1 MLLLLLV
8 AFSAPAEAAE
18 LRPETLAA
26 FDRYVRAT
34 ESRMDG
40 ELHGNAQ
47 FLWVD
52 RLSESDRRDAS
63 ARLKRGETVVSR
75 LVTRDGRRSIDSPG
89 GLIHHWVGTTFI
101 PGGTVDRTVSLMQD
115 YDNYQ
120 KIYSPNVQRS
130 RTLSRE
136 GDTFKMFL
144 RLYMK
149 KVISVVLNT
158 EYDVR
163 YMRVSASRMHV
174 RSYTTRIAEVEEAG
188 TATEKEAPVG
198 QDSGFLWRFY
208 NYCSLEERGEG
219 IYVQCETVSLSR
231 AIPTGLGWL
240 VGPFV
245 TSIPRESLEFT
256 LGRMR
261 RALS

>member
-1 MLLLLLV
+1 
-8 AFSAPAEAAE
+8 
-18 LRPETLAA
+18 
-26 FDRYVRAT
+26 
-34 ESRMDG
+34 MDG
-40 ELHGNAQ
+40 ELQGSAPY
-47 FLWVD
+47 LWLD
-52 RLSESDRRDAS
+52 RLSESDRREAS
-63 ARLKRGETVVSR
+63 ARLKRGETVVSK
-75 LVTRDGRRSIDSPG
+75 LVTKEGGRTIDAPR

-101 PGGTVDRTVSLMQD
+101 PGGTVARTVSLMQD
-115 YDNYQ
+115 YDSYQ

-130 RTLSRE
+130 RTVSRE
-136 GDTFKMFL
+136 GETFKMFL

-174 RSYTTRIAEVEEAG
+174 RSYTTRIAEVQDAG

-208 NYCSLEERGEG
+208 NYCSLEERAEG

-256 LGRMR
+256 LGSMR